1 MEEKSIFEMILNKE
15 IDSEII
21 YEDDEIFAIHDIN
34 PVAPIHVLIIPKKKI
49 KTINDVT
56 QEDTALIGKLVIT
69 AKNLAKSLGIDESGY
84 RLLWNTNKDA
94 MQTVFPYSST
104 SYWWNNVEGN
114 LMSFEKEIPSNV
126 EVVNILGINDKN
138 LKYIKSVFPNVLINV
153 RGNTIFIEGQDK
165 DAKEIMR
172 IFDEMVMM
180 HDNGQ
185 NIEETDIAILS
196 DIKDIQNHGE
206 KKISSISIIE
216 NKSIKVKN
224 INQYKYMDLIQNS
237 TVTFGIGPAGTG
249 KTFLAVAAAVKMYSE
264 HKIKKIVLT
273 RPAVEAGERLGYLPG
288 DLSQKIDPYLV
299 PLFDSLEY
307 FFGNEVLAYLIEK
320 RNIEIVPLAYM
331 RGRTLSN
338 ACIILD
344 EAQNATMSQIKMF
357 LTRLGENS
365 KIIITGDESQIDLYS
380 KDNSGLKKTRKI
392 LSKID
397 EITVMEFQNTDIVR
411 NPIVSKILE
420 IFPDK

>member
-1 MEEKSIFEMILNKE
+1 MRFE
-15 IDSEII
+15 
-21 YEDDEIFAIHDIN
+21 H
-34 PVAPIHVLIIPKKKI
+34 
-49 KTINDVT
+49 
-56 QEDTALIGKLVIT
+56 Q
-69 AKNLAKSLGIDESGY
+69 
-84 RLLWNTNKDA
+84 
-94 MQTVFPYSST
+94 
-104 SYWWNNVEGN
+104 
-114 LMSFEKEIPSNV
+114 IPSNV
-126 EVVNILGINDKN
+126 EAVNILGINDKN
-138 LKYIKSVFPNVLINV
+138 LKYIKSVFPNVRINV
-153 RGNTIFIEGQDK
+153 KGNTIHIDGQDK

-172 IFDEMVMM
+172 IFDEMLLMN
-180 HDNGQ
+180 DNDE
-185 NIEETDIAILS
+185 NIEETDIALLS
-196 DIKDIQNHGE
+196 NIKTSSKYDE

-237 TVTFGIGPAGTG
+237 TITFGIGPAGTG
-249 KTFLAVAAAVKMYSE
+249 KTFLAVAAAVKMYSDQ
-264 HKIKKIVLT
+264 KIKKIVLT

-307 FFGNEVLAYLIEK
+307 FFGNETLAHLLEK

-331 RGRTLSN
+331 RGRTLNN

-365 KIIITGDESQIDLYS
+365 KIIITGDESQVDLYS

-392 LSKID
+392 LSKIE